1 MTIDDIAVSP
11 SSGTMVSNPMDRILV
26 IDDDVPLTEL
36 LDECLRAEGFEVET
50 AHDGERGVAK
60 ALAGDYALV
69 VLDVMLPRMSGFEV
83 LMRIRPQSAIPV
95 LMLTARGDP
104 VDRVTGLQMG
114 ADDYLPKPFNEREL
128 VARIQAVL
136 RRTKAPPRMP
146 ATDSPSVLEVADLR
160 LDPLAREVRIKG
172 DLVDLTTVEFDVL
185 RVLLASA
192 GETVT
197 REDLVRDALGRPF
210 SVFDRSL
217 DNHVSSLRRKL
228 GPDAANAERIKT
240 IRGAGYMYAYTTTDS
255 GRRAAR

>member
-1 MTIDDIAVSP
+1 M
-11 SSGTMVSNPMDRILV
+11 GSNPMDRILV
-26 IDDDVPLTEL
+26 IDDDIPLTEL
-36 LDECLRAEGFEVET
+36 LDECLRAEGFGVEA
-50 AHDGERGVAK
+50 AHDGEAGVAK
-60 ALAGDYALV
+60 ALAGEYALL

-83 LMRIRPQSAIPV
+83 LMRIRPQSQVPV

-128 VARIQAVL
+128 VARIQAIL
-136 RRTKAPPRMP
+136 RRTKAPPAAQSVDTAM
-146 ATDSPSVLEVADLR
+146 VLEVADLR
-160 LDPLAREVRIKG
+160 LDPHAREVRVKG
-172 DLVDLTTVEFDVL
+172 DLVELTTVEFDVL
-185 RVLLASA
+185 RVLVASA

-197 REDLVRDALGRPF
+197 REDLVRHALGRPF

-240 IRGAGYMYAYTTTDS
+240 IRGSGYMYAFATTAPN
-255 GRRAAR
+255 RRPVR

>member
-1 MTIDDIAVSP
+1 
-11 SSGTMVSNPMDRILV
+11 MDRILV

-36 LDECLRAEGFEVET
+36 LDECLRAEGFEVVA
-50 AHDGERGVAK
+50 AHDGEGGVAR
-60 ALAGDYALV
+60 ALAGGYALI

-83 LMRIRPQSAIPV
+83 LMRIRPQSPVPV

-128 VARIQAVL
+128 VARIQAIL
-136 RRTKAPPRMP
+136 RRTKLAPIVP
-146 ATDSPSVLEVADLR
+146 AVDSASVLEVADLR
-160 LDPLAREVRIKG
+160 LDPHSREVRVKG
-172 DLVDLTTVEFDVL
+172 QLVDLTTVEFDVL

-192 GETVT
+192 GETVP
-197 REDLVRDALGRPF
+197 REDLVRHALGRPF

-240 IRGAGYMYAYTTTDS
+240 IRGAGYMYACTTIPS
-255 GRRAAR
+255 SRLPVR

>member
-1 MTIDDIAVSP
+1 
-11 SSGTMVSNPMDRILV
+11 MDLILV
-26 IDDDVPLTEL
+26 IDDDIPLTEL
-36 LDECLRAEGFEVET
+36 LSECLRAEGFGVET
-50 AHDGERGVAK
+50 AHDGESGVAK
-60 ALAGDYALV
+60 ALSGEYALV

-83 LMRIRPQSAIPV
+83 LMRIRPQSQVPV

-128 VARIQAVL
+128 VARIQAIL
-136 RRTKAPPRMP
+136 RRSKTPPLVQ
-146 ATDSPSVLEVADLR
+146 AADTALVLEVADLR
-160 LDPLAREVRIKG
+160 LDPQAREVRVKG
-172 DLVDLTTVEFDVL
+172 NPVELTTVEFDVL
-185 RVLLASA
+185 RILVAAA

-197 REDLVRDALGRPF
+197 REDLVQQALGRPF

-240 IRGAGYMYAYTTTDS
+240 IRGSGYMYAYTTTA
-255 GRRAAR
+255 GNKRAVR